1 MWTSKV
7 SMCSEKPIYAPPHLS
22 QCFLPLKQFQWQWKY
37 CLEDVWRS
45 QKRISLFN
53 LHFQKVWRKYCFPS
67 PAPSKTSSWL
77 LRWSKKQWLQY
88 IKKKKKRDQS
98 TGGGTCSNNAVTEIW
113 QVCVTLL
120 LQCNVEFCL
129 VSSMAQGQELLHT
142 TVSSTF
148 TEKADYLWYNCT
160 EVSWQIHQRKTTV
173 HERPGL
179 CYGRLWN
186 NSLIHIIIILEIL
199 TLILYSSETP
209 LLLPLCLIFRVVLM
223 FFKEKKKKGG
233 SMVKNWFPSVLIL
246 LFKPVSWMNR
256 GKCKWYYELM
266 KKAKTGWIMHSKKDT
281 MHMIHFQ

>member
-1 MWTSKV
+1 MLLEKEEEKVRQKKRRKHLCTDTIFSEETRGNIQSGSMGNEQRVRCNWEYLKVNWLKKLRKISGCLFIAIAVYRYTSLLRFQPLCLCLGESVTAVCTLWTVERAVADPTLHAANTARRVEGTPWTSRSDDV
-7 SMCSEKPIYAPPHLS
+7 HEFHPILM
-22 QCFLPLKQFQWQWKY
+22 L
-37 CLEDVWRS
+37 
-45 QKRISLFN
+45 
-53 LHFQKVWRKYCFPS
+53 
-67 PAPSKTSSWL
+67 
-77 LRWSKKQWLQY
+77 
-88 IKKKKKRDQS
+88 
-98 TGGGTCSNNAVTEIW
+98 
-113 QVCVTLL
+113 
-120 LQCNVEFCL
+120 
-129 VSSMAQGQELLHT
+129 
-142 TVSSTF
+142 SSTF

-160 EVSWQIHQRKTTV
+160 EVSWQIHQRKTTA

-179 CYGRLWN
+179 CYDRLWN

-256 GKCKWYYELM
+256 EKCKWYYELM